1 MAFIKTTP
9 DHKATILNVWKIT
22 KVNNET
28 IFVETENPF
37 EKQYTNGYIDI
48 IDIFNRRI
56 LINSVQCIDMLLT
69 KITKIE
75 LNNKT
80 DFYEGTP
87 DIRTNYTCSDDYATP
102 IKPYN
107 TNNICR

>member
-1 MAFIKTTP
+1 MAFIKATTE
-9 DHKATILNVWKIT
+9 HKATILNVWKIT
-22 KVNNET
+22 KINNET

-56 LINSVQCIDMLLT
+56 LVNSTQCIDMLAI
-69 KITKIE
+69 KVTKIE
-75 LNNKT
+75 DNNKT
-80 DFYEGTP
+80 LFYEGTP

-102 IKPYN
+102 IQIN
-107 TNNICR
+107 NNNNICG